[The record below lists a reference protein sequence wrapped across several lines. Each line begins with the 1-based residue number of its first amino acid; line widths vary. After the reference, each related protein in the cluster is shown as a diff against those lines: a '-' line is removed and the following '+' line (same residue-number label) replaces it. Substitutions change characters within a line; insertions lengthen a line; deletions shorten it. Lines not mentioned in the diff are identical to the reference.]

1 MGFPQLEQNKT
12 RTGELTRVYLPRI
25 KSENPGPNPD
35 FNFSFEELDLENG
48 ISSNQIGTG
57 NFETLT
63 FSVVLCLA
71 GTSYQSELAPTSA
84 PST

>member
-12 RTGELTRVYLPRI
+12 RTGELTRVYLPR
-25 KSENPGPNPD
+25 SENPGPKPY

-63 FSVVLCLA
+63 FSAVLCLA
-71 GTSYQSELAPTSA
+71 GTGYQSEPAPTSA

>member
-1 MGFPQLEQNKT
+1 MGFPELEQNKT
-12 RTGELTRVYLPRI
+12 GTGELTRVYLPRI
-25 KSENPGPNPD
+25 RSDFQNWEPKPD

-63 FSVVLCLA
+63 FSAVLCFA
-71 GTSYQSELAPTSA
+71 GTGYH
-84 PST
+84 